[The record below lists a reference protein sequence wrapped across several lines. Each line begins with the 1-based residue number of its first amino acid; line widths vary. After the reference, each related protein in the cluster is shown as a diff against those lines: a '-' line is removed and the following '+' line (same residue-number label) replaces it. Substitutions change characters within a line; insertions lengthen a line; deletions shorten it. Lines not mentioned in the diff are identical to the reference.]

1 MKFILLK
8 MMTIMSIILPSMK
21 TPMSMGTV
29 LLTQTIIST
38 IIMNKMVLNS
48 WFPMITFIMMIG
60 GMMILFMYMSS
71 IASNEK
77 FKMNLNLTLIFII
90 MMFMT
95 EELMMENQINE
106 TEMILNLNNQETMSM
121 TKLYNNKSMFLTV
134 FMVLILLLT
143 MISVSKIVLFHKGP
157 LRMKTYE

>member
-1 MKFILLK
+1 MKIMLLK
-8 MMTIMSIILPSMK
+8 MMTILSIVLPSMK

-29 LLTQTIIST
+29 LLIQTIFST
-38 IIMNKMVLNS
+38 IVMNKMMLNS

-77 FKMNLNLTLIFII
+77 FKMNLNLTLMTII
-90 MMFMT
+90 LMIWT
-95 EELMMENQINE
+95 EELMLQNQINE
-106 TEMILNLNNQETMSM
+106 TEMIMNMKTQESISM
-121 TKLYNNKSMFLTV
+121 MKLYNNKSMFLTV

>member
-77 FKMNLNLTLIFII
+77 FKMNLNLTLMFII